1 MNQKILQEK
10 LIIRDNVAFGV
21 FEEINEFRK
30 IDGCA
35 YFKEKVEEQKVL
47 EAKKVELEQEIK
59 NLENQL
65 QLNKKEQLLLESSGY
80 CPMDTI
86 AYTRIGGVVTG
97 EYLTHRKDCLH
108 KGD

>member
-35 YFKEKVEEQKVL
+35 YFKEKVEEQKIL
-47 EAKKVELEQEIK
+47 EAKKVELEKEIEVI
-59 NLENQL
+59 ENQL
-65 QLNKKEQLLLESSGY
+65 QLNKKEQLLIESSGY
-80 CPMDTI
+80 CPMDAT
-86 AYTRIGGVVTG
+86 AYRLNGALTQP
-97 EYLTHRKDCLH
+97 YKTHRKECEH
-108 KGD
+108 K